1 MNQRLLLFLAFV
13 FVSLVILQAATGA
26 VVFGQMVGLTP
37 DAVLKYYT
45 DKSLHGLLEV
55 TLPHTLFI
63 AIALMASLHFLAFI
77 QAIPLKE
84 KQRMIY
90 LLFVLFVFDQSSP
103 ILIAQGFSQFA
114 YVKIGAFFG
123 FEIVLG
129 WMWMMIF
136 RSIFI
141 RQYRD

>member
-1 MNQRLLLFLAFV
+1 MNQRLLLFLALV

-26 VVFGQMVGLTP
+26 VVFGQLVGLTP
-37 DAVLKYYT
+37 DTVLKYYA

-90 LLFVLFVFDQSSP
+90 LLFVLFAFDQSSP
-103 ILIAQGFSQFA
+103 ILIAQGFSLFA

-123 FEIVLG
+123 FEIALC